1 MLRISLHTFAAVFT
15 AALVLTGC
23 KPAPTPPGEGHD
35 PAPAPLPNPAPMPS
49 PDAPW
54 QAVGTGA
61 GYALVRK
68 EKGDD
73 QIRLACVPGGGANGA
88 GRLLVWVG
96 PFNPIGSEERLTIG
110 FDDQV
115 FGVVAASTKPGPGVD
130 GEGAI
135 PTAELAAL
143 PTART
148 VGFSYGA
155 QTLEVA
161 APDKALGEA
170 FVEACKQAAEG

>member
-1 MLRISLHTFAAVFT
+1 MLRVTLHTFVAVFT

-23 KPAPTPPGEGHD
+23 KPAPGPAEPPE
-35 PAPAPLPNPAPMPS
+35 PAPAPLPNPAPAPS
-49 PDAPW
+49 PDANW
-54 QAVGTGA
+54 QAVVTGT

-68 EKGDD
+68 ENGQD
-73 QIRLACVPGGGANGA
+73 QVRLACAAQP
-88 GRLLVWVG
+88 GRLIAWVG

-115 FGVVAASTKPGPGVD
+115 FGVVADPTKPGPGVN

-135 PTAELAAL
+135 PMTELATL
-143 PTART
+143 PTARE

-155 QTLEVA
+155 QTLTVA
-161 APDKALGEA
+161 APVKALGDA
-170 FVEACKQAAEG
+170 FVEACRQAAEG